1 MPPPVARIDVVQDT
15 YHGTTIDDPYRWL
28 EDWKGEEA
36 QAWVAAQG
44 AYARS
49 YLEALPERG
58 ALLERITTLS
68 QGESDV
74 FAFQCAGGRFFSLRR
89 APTDRVSKLVV
100 RDGLEGPE
108 RVLFNP
114 NTIGGDVHTTLDW
127 YVPSPSG
134 ALVAYGISQGGSE
147 ESVLHVLDVEN
158 GTSLDVAISR
168 VRFGMI
174 SWVDNHSFIYNRL
187 RELPSNAPP
196 SERYMETRA
205 YHHTLGGDPEGDPQV
220 FGPGFNLTA
229 PVAREDAPWVV
240 LPRTSDWAIG
250 LAVHF
255 VLNELTI
262 YAVPRAALLADPAS
276 CAWRKVCD
284 VEDGVAGFA
293 VRGDTMYLRTHR
305 DAPRYK
311 VVATSLAAPD
321 LAAANVLVPQGA
333 AVIEDIKIAGA
344 HLLIKELDAGI
355 GGLRRVPL
363 AGGAAAP
370 IPLPLEGT
378 ISELISDDVGPTALA
393 TMASWTVSPR
403 VYALDAD
410 AEPGHVAVRDTGW
423 REPSSANF
431 TEIEAHEVQAPSA
444 DGTLTPLSIV
454 HRKGLRHDG
463 NNPTLLTGYGSYGFP
478 LPPYFKAAMLAWLE
492 RGGVWAIGHI
502 RGGGEHG
509 QEWHEAGRKLNK
521 GATIADFIACAEYL
535 IREGY
540 TSPERLAGE
549 GTSAGGIPSGGAVV
563 RRPDLWAAMV
573 MRVAVTNM
581 LRFETTE
588 NGPPNVPEFGSIATE
603 DGFRGLRIMDSYS
616 KVQDGVAYPAV
627 LLTTG
632 LNDPRVVVWMASK
645 MAARLQAATSSGKP
659 VLLRVEEQAGH
670 GMGST
675 RQQEDEELADQF
687 AFLLR
692 QFGLTTAEGQTA
704 QGKGS

>member
-1 MPPPVARIDVVQDT
+1 
-15 YHGTTIDDPYRWL
+15 L
-28 EDWKGEEA
+28 EEWKGEEA
-36 QAWVAAQG
+36 RAWVAAQG

-49 YLEALPERG
+49 YLDALPERG

-68 QGESDV
+68 QGESDA
-74 FAFQCAGGRFFSLRR
+74 FAFQSAGGRFFALRR
-89 APTDRVSKLVV
+89 APSDRVRKLVV
-100 RDGLEGPE
+100 RDGLDAPE
-108 RVLFNP
+108 RVLFDP
-114 NTIGGDVHTTLDW
+114 TALAGDVHTSLDW
-127 YVPSPSG
+127 YVPSPDG

-158 GTSLDVAISR
+158 GAPLDVAISR
-168 VRFGMI
+168 VRLGLI
-174 SWVDNHSFIYNRL
+174 SWVDTRSFVYNRL
-187 RELPSNAPP
+187 RALPAGAPP
-196 SERYMETRA
+196 TELYMETRA
-205 YHHTLGGDPEGDPQV
+205 YYHTLGGDPEQDPQV
-220 FGPGFNLTA
+220 LGPGLNPAA

-240 LPRTSDWAIG
+240 LPQASEWALG

-276 CAWRKVCD
+276 CAWRKICD
-284 VEDGVAGFA
+284 VQDGVAGFA
-293 VRGDTMYLRTHR
+293 VRGDTIYLRTHR
-305 DAPRYK
+305 DAPRFK

-321 LAAANVLVPQGA
+321 LAAATVFVPQGA

-344 HLLIKELDAGI
+344 HLLLKDLDVGI
-355 GGLRRVPL
+355 GRLRRVPL
-363 AGGAAAP
+363 TGGAATP

-378 ISELISDDVGPTALA
+378 IDDLTTDAIGPTALV

-403 VYALDAD
+403 VYTLDAD
-410 AEPGHVAVRDTGW
+410 ADAGPVAVRDTGW
-423 REPSSANF
+423 RAPSPADFSA
-431 TEIEAHEVQAPSA
+431 IEAHEVQAPSA
-444 DGTLTPLSIV
+444 DGTLVPLSIV
-454 HRKGLRHDG
+454 HRRGLSRAGD
-463 NNPTLLTGYGSYGFP
+463 NPTLLTGYGSYGIP
-478 LPPYFKAAMLAWLE
+478 LPPHFRATMLAWLE
-492 RGGVWAIGHI
+492 RGGVWAIGHL

-509 QEWHEAGRKLNK
+509 KEWHEAGRMLTK
-521 GATIADFIACAEYL
+521 GTTIADFIGCAEYL

-540 TSPERLAGE
+540 TRPERLAGE

-563 RRPDLWAAMV
+563 ARPDLWAAMV

-603 DGFRGLRIMDSYS
+603 EGFRSLRIMDSYS

-659 VLLRVEEQAGH
+659 VALRVEEQAGH

-675 RQQEDEELADQF
+675 RQQENEELADQL

-692 QFGLTTAEGQTA
+692 QLRVTG
-704 QGKGS
+704 